1 MTGLEITGTGLL
13 LGLANGPACL
23 VACVPVLVPVI
34 LTTAPSPAVRRFAW
48 PLLGRFLCGRLS
60 AYTLVGMLAGLSGH
74 SLQAVSGLLAPWMSL
89 LLALLLMAHG
99 LGLLRRFSCRFGC
112 PAMGGLASPLLLGA
126 LTGFSL
132 CPPFL
137 LALTWVWGQGIGP
150 LPAALFFLAFFL
162 GTSLYLLPLGFGG
175 YLVENQRLKQL
186 GRVLSLGA
194 GLFFAVR
201 AVMDGVVR

>member
-23 VACVPVLVPVI
+23 VACVPALVPVL

-126 LTGFSL
+126 LSGFSL

-162 GTSLYLLPLGFGG
+162 GTSLYLLPLGFSG
-175 YLVENQRLKQL
+175 YLVENQRLKQV

-201 AVMDGVVR
+201 AVMDGVMR